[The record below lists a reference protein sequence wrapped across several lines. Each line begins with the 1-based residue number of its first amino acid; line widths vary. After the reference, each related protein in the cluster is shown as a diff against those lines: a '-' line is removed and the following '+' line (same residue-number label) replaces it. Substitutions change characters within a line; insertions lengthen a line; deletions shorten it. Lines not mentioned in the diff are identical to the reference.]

1 MSKLNVN
8 EIEATSTNT
17 NVKVVPKGA
26 DATCEI
32 KGGTDDATLQLNC
45 SAQSHGVKLKAP
57 ANSVGQ
63 NYTMILPDNAPAVT
77 TTEPT
82 NSNLS
87 SAKLL
92 KVKSVTGSGSS
103 AVGQLEFIDQ
113 PAQDLTTLDAA
124 NLTSG
129 TLPAARIP
137 TLSASAG
144 AALELV
150 SKTVVGS
157 TAVSSVTLSG
167 FDTNAVYRVIGR
179 NILLSGTDGFRV
191 RMCNTAGGA
200 YSSTT
205 SWSRAAYNGGSQ
217 ENYFQTNVNQSV
229 IDGSW
234 YNGYHHAFVADF
246 ATTTGKNWLI
256 YEGFIPGQHPI
267 KYHVTMATL
276 ENTSQNIGGLFFYA
290 SSGETIQPN
299 SEFCLYKYKES

>member
-57 ANSVGQ
+57 SNSAGQ

-82 NSNLS
+82 NSNLT
-87 SAKLL
+87 SAKLF
-92 KVKSVTGSGSS
+92 KVKSVTGSGSN
-103 AVGQLEFIDQ
+103 AVGQLEFADQ
-113 PAQDLTTLDAA
+113 TAQDLTTLDAA

-137 TLSASAG
+137 AIPATSG

-157 TAVSSVTLSG
+157 TAVSSVSITGLAADG
-167 FDTNAVYRVIGR
+167 MYKLIGR
-179 NILLSGTDGFRV
+179 NIHLSAVDQIYIYFLNSAGGQYSGTL
-191 RMCNTAGGA
+191 N
-200 YSSTT
+200 YSRLS
-205 SWSRAAYNGGSQ
+205 YNGGSQ
-217 ENYFQTNVNQSV
+217 ENYFATGNGQSY
-229 IDGSW
+229 IMNNS
-234 YNGYHHAFVADF
+234 YNGDSFAFIAEF
-246 ATTTGKNWLI
+246 ATKAGATWFI
-256 YEGFIPGQHPI
+256 HEGMQPGMTNRAHL
-267 KYHVTMATL
+267 TFAT
-276 ENTSQNIGGLFFYA
+276 NNSGSQDIRGLKFEPQA
-290 SSGETIQPN
+290 GATIQPN

>member
-32 KGGTDDATLQLNC
+32 KGDTDDATLQLNC

-57 ANSVGQ
+57 AHSASQ

-82 NSNLS
+82 NSSLS

-92 KVKSVTGSGSS
+92 KVKSITGSGSS
-103 AVGQLEFIDQ
+103 AVGQLEFTDQ

-137 TLSASAG
+137 TISASSG

-157 TAVSSVTLSG
+157 TAVANVTLSG
-167 FDTNAVYRVIGR
+167 FDTDAVYRIIGR
-179 NILLSGTDGFRV
+179 NITLSGTDSLKMRL
-191 RMCNTAGGA
+191 CNTAGGA
-200 YSSTT
+200 YSSST
-205 SWSRAAYNGGSQ
+205 SDSTAAYNGTSQ
-217 ENYFQTNVNQSV
+217 ANYFFTSVNQSS
-229 IDGSW
+229 INASYYSGHSF
-234 YNGYHHAFVADF
+234 AFIADF
-246 ATTTGKNWLI
+246 TTTAGKNWMFF
-256 YEGFIPGQHPI
+256 EGWNPGEHPI
-267 KYHVTMATL
+267 KYHLNMVTL
-276 ENTSQNIGGLFFYA
+276 EVTSQSIGGLFFYA
-290 SSGETIQPN
+290 YNGETLQPN

>member
-32 KGGTDDATLQLNC
+32 KGDTDDATLQLNC

-57 ANSVGQ
+57 ANSAGQ

-82 NSNLS
+82 NSSLT

-92 KVKSVTGSGSS
+92 KVKSVTGSGAN
-103 AVGQLEFIDQ
+103 AVGQLEFADQ
-113 PAQDLTTLDAA
+113 TAQDLTTLDAA

-137 TLSASAG
+137 ALPASVAG
-144 AALELV
+144 LELV

-157 TAVSSVTLSG
+157 TPVSSVSLTG
-167 FDTNAVYRVIGR
+167 FSNDGVYRLIGR
-179 NILLSGTDGFRV
+179 NIHFSATQQYYIYFLNNVGSEQTGLHCVSEFG
-191 RMCNTAGGA
+191 
-200 YSSTT
+200 
-205 SWSRAAYNGGSQ
+205 YNGSSQ
-217 ENYFQTNVNQSV
+217 PNYTNHKVNQNEIYGAIYS
-229 IDGSW
+229 DTSSF
-234 YNGYHHAFVADF
+234 AFIADF
-246 ATTTGKNWLI
+246 ATKADANWMIWDGMSPGNINRNHTTFSTMNSSSADIRG
-256 YEGFIPGQHPI
+256 I
-267 KYHVTMATL
+267 KVQPQAGATIS
-276 ENTSQNIGGLFFYA
+276 TG
-290 SSGETIQPN
+290 
-299 SEFCLYKYKES
+299 SEFCLYKYRES